1 MLGAAIRASEQSIFP
16 IERDGADGTFDGV
29 VVELDP
35 TVIDE
40 SRQTF
45 PS

>member
-1 MLGAAIRASEQSIFP
+1 MLSAAIRASEQ
-16 IERDGADGTFDGV
+16 AFDGV